1 MTRRDMSLTFP
12 LMLAAAFTG
21 GAASIINAEPPSA
34 QPSPRRHRRNM
45 RSDAIQTLIDEPLA
59 KMANPVVAMITLTM
73 APGAASPPHKHTGPV
88 FAYLLEGEIENQVD
102 PNPPQRYK
110 PGDFF
115 YEPPMH
121 VHRMMKNLSS
131 TKLAKLLI
139 VQVEEKGVPFT
150 ISAK

>member
-1 MTRRDMSLTFP
+1 M
-12 LMLAAAFTG
+12 
-21 GAASIINAEPPSA
+21 
-34 QPSPRRHRRNM
+34 
-45 RSDAIQTLIDEPLA
+45 
-59 KMANPVVAMITLTM
+59 
-73 APGAASPPHKHTGPV
+73 